1 MDSQS
6 SPSTPTSIVIKWE
19 TAMPGPCVVTG
30 ADASQQDLLP
40 FWLECLRRW
49 NPQVPV
55 VFADF
60 GLTEEARS
68 WCQHRGIVRSIQK
81 IPNRKSWFSKPL
93 AILAAGYEQI
103 VWLDADMEVQA
114 DISPLWGEL
123 FLASGLGT
131 THDGSPPG
139 KNPPGFINSGL
150 VVARHGLNFIPAWAK
165 ACLTA
170 RVRGDQEVLY
180 ALGARCNLPQTY
192 NHVRQLPNR
201 EQAKVVHWWGDDG
214 KAELRWRLRVG
225 ATGNPTDSAS

>member
-1 MDSQS
+1 MDGQS

-68 WCQHRGIVRSIQK
+68 WCQHRGIVRSIPK

-93 AILAAGYEQI
+93 EIWRPAMSRLSGSMPTWRFRPTSRHFGANCSRHPDLAQRTTAVHQGKTRRALSTLA
-103 VWLDADMEVQA
+103 WSWPAMA
-114 DISPLWGEL
+114 STL
-123 FLASGLGT
+123 FR
-131 THDGSPPG
+131 PG
-139 KNPPGFINSGL
+139 QK
-150 VVARHGLNFIPAWAK
+150 PA
-165 ACLTA
+165 
-170 RVRGDQEVLY
+170 
-180 ALGARCNLPQTY
+180 
-192 NHVRQLPNR
+192 
-201 EQAKVVHWWGDDG
+201 
-214 KAELRWRLRVG
+214 
-225 ATGNPTDSAS
+225 